1 MKYENVSVLFLLFSL
16 ETDPGLQR
24 QHYLSATQSKVILT
38 KHLLSSGNLQVL
50 SQVWIQPTSKSLD
63 PHIRPMTYI
72 GSMLYDGPPEIQICS
87 LPSCPQMGHN
97 FSGKC
102 LPDFV
107 LDINQ
112 TCLQQLPVLQVC
124 SIGNKLLLQ
133 SHHVALSISPDRAVS
148 RPRHHPRHPPSHLH
162 LFLFTTLW
170 SLEVGL

>member
-1 MKYENVSVLFLLFSL
+1 MKYENVSVHFLSFLL
-16 ETDPGLQR
+16 ETNPGHQR
-24 QHYLSATQSKVILT
+24 LYYLSATQSKVILT
-38 KHLLSSGNLQVL
+38 KHELSTGNLQTF

-63 PHIRPMTYI
+63 SHIRPVTYI
-72 GSMLYDGPPEIQICS
+72 GSTLYDGPPEIQICS
-87 LPSCPQMGHN
+87 LLSCPQMGHN

-102 LPDFV
+102 LPYVSTTVITVF
-107 LDINQ
+107 
-112 TCLQQLPVLQVC
+112 QVC
-124 SIGNKLLLQ
+124 SVGNKLLLQ